1 MGPHH
6 HQFSSDSLTQGALP
20 TTDHSLPVNFMKFAA
35 ALAIFLLGLTLA
47 LGNTINN
54 GAVVGSSSSSSVVG
68 SAISTSAVTDITKT
82 ASAGLNFAQPTVMV
96 TLVPTVVPTMLPTV
110 TPVAYIDYDYEDT
123 SAASGLAPFAFF

>member
-6 HQFSSDSLTQGALP
+6 HHLSSDSPTQGALP
-20 TTDHSLPVNFMKFAA
+20 TTDPSLPVSMKFAA
-35 ALAIFLLGLTLA
+35 ALAIFLLGLTVA

-54 GAVVGSSSSSSVVG
+54 GAVVGT
-68 SAISTSAVTDITKT
+68 AISTSAVTDITKT
-82 ASAGLNFAQPTVMV
+82 TTITKTALAGLNYAQPTVMV

-123 SAASGLAPFAFF
+123 SAASGLAPFTFF